1 MTVDDIDRR
10 VRQAAFDFLT
20 KQIQLHGRPVLPRRI
35 LALGFE
41 FGGVRVPLMNPQGI
55 FKPAILPEVPLSI
68 TSVPVVEGKDRPY
81 DDGIDPDGL
90 LRYRYRGSDPGHRDN
105 AGLRKAMARKLP
117 LVYFHGIVPGRYLPH
132 YPVYIVG
139 DNPAAL
145 FFQVDLKEIT
155 LGAPVEGFEED
166 VSESTRAYVTVLA
179 RQRIHQTSFRER
191 VLRAYQECCAICRL
205 RHDELLEAAHILPDG
220 HPRGEPIV
228 PNGLALCKLHH
239 AAFDRNILG
248 IRPDLIVVLREDVL
262 REVDGPMLK
271 HGLQGFQGSRIL
283 VPRREHLR
291 PNREFLEERYEM
303 FKKAV

>member
-1 MTVDDIDRR
+1 
-10 VRQAAFDFLT
+10 
-20 KQIQLHGRPVLPRRI
+20 
-35 LALGFE
+35 
-41 FGGVRVPLMNPQGI
+41 MNPQGI

-81 DDGIDPDGL
+81 DDGIDRDGL
-90 LRYRYRGSDPGHRDN
+90 LRYRYRGTDPNHRDN
-105 AGLRKAMARKLP
+105 VGLRKAMRGRFP
-117 LVYFHGIVPGRYLPH
+117 LIYLHGIIPGRYLPH

-139 DNPAAL
+139 DNPGAL
-145 FFQVDLKEIT
+145 CFQVDLKEMK
-155 LGAPVEGFEED
+155 LGAPGEAFRED
-166 VSESTRAYVTVLA
+166 VSESRRAYITILT
-179 RQRIHQTSFRER
+179 RQRIHQASFRER

-262 REVDGPMLK
+262 REIDGPMLK

-283 VPRREHLR
+283 VPRREYLR
-291 PNREFLEERYEM
+291 PNPEFLEERYEL